1 MPGIA
6 SYSATKAMVSNFSEA
21 LHFEV
26 RDKIDVTCWE
36 AGPCYTNLGNGEH
49 PPAAITMTAKKA
61 VSDVLI

>member
-6 SYSATKAMVSNFSEA
+6 TYSATKAMVSNFSEA